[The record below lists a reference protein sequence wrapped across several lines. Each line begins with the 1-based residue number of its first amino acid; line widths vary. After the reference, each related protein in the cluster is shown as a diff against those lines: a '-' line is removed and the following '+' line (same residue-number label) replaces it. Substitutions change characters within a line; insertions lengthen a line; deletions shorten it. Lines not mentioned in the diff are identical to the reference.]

1 MLCAASPKLPPR
13 GEEPS
18 ELIPPGLPERAC
30 PTAPPIGD
38 PSQDPLLGVTS
49 FRRDQGMDKVLD
61 GELVGS
67 HGLVSCA
74 E

>member
-1 MLCAASPKLPPR
+1 MLWAASPKLPPC
-13 GEEPS
+13 GEEPC
-18 ELIPPGLPERAC
+18 EPIPPGLPERAC
-30 PTAPPIGD
+30 PTVAPPGD

-49 FRRDQGMDKVLD
+49 FRRDQGMDNVLD
-61 GELVGS
+61 GELVGI